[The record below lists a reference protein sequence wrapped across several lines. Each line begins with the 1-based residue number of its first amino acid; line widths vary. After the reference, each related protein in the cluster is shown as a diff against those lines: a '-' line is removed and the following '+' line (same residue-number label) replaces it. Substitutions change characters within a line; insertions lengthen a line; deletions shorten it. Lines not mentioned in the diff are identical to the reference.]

1 MMATYVQKG
10 ENINY
15 KNDGS
20 EKIAYGDVVV
30 ISDRIGVASVDISAG
45 ETGVIS
51 LEGVYEMPAEASA
64 AFEVGQTVYWD
75 TTNKRLT
82 ATKPAS
88 RGDHRRGCD
97 RAESNRGLAGAR
109 QAVRCGDD

>member
-88 RGDHRRGCD
+88 GAIIAGV
-97 RAESNRGLAGAR
+97 AIEPKATAASLAL
-109 QAVRCGDD
+109 VKL

>member
-88 RGDHRRGCD
+88 GRSSQGCD
-97 RAESNRGLAGAR
+97 RAESNRRLAGAR

>member
-15 KNDGS
+15 KNGGS
-20 EKIAYGDVVV
+20 EKIAYGDVMV

-51 LEGVYEMPAEASA
+51 LEGVYEMPAGDEAC
-64 AFEVGQTVYWD
+64 
-75 TTNKRLT
+75 L
-82 ATKPAS
+82 
-88 RGDHRRGCD
+88 RGDRRRCCD
-97 RAESNRGLAGAR
+97 RAESNRGRAGAR

>member
-15 KNDGS
+15 KNGGS

-51 LEGVYEMPAEASA
+51 LEGVYEMPAEATA

-75 TTNKRLT
+75 TTNKHLT

-88 RGDHRRGCD
+88 GAIVAGV
-97 RAESNRGLAGAR
+97 AIEPKATAAALAL
-109 QAVRCGDD
+109 VKL